1 MLSFKSSNQVVVV
14 EVVEEVGGVGGGGVD
29 KQKGSGI

>member
-14 EVVEEVGGVGGGGVD
+14 EVVEEVGGGRGGVD

>member
-1 MLSFKSSNQVVVV
+1 MLSFKSGNQVVVV
-14 EVVEEVGGVGGGGVD
+14 EVVEEVGGGGGGVD